1 MAIQVEVKSN
11 GFNLND
17 KLFNYVSKKAEKLE
31 RYISEADEARVELT
45 YAKTARIASDRFVAQ
60 ITLNGKKML
69 LRAEERS
76 DDVYA
81 AFDAAI
87 DKIQR
92 RIERYKGKRY
102 RGRGDSLSM
111 GEAAMEIIEEELA
124 AEMAEELAAE
134 AEPVIARRKKFTLY
148 PMDEYEAVE
157 QSKLLGH
164 EDFFIFF
171 NMDTNSVNVLYT
183 RRDGTYG
190 LIDTELA

>member
-1 MAIQVEVKSN
+1 MAIQIEVKSN

-31 RYISEADEARVELT
+31 RYISGVDEARVELT
-45 YAKTARIASDRFVAQ
+45 YAKTARMASDRFVAQ

-69 LRAEERS
+69 LRSEERS

-81 AFDAAI
+81 AFDAAV

-111 GEAAMEIIEEELA
+111 GEAAMEIIEEEMA
-124 AEMAEELAAE
+124 AEMADDLAAE

-157 QSKLLGH
+157 QSKMLGH
-164 EDFFIFF
+164 ENFFIFF
-171 NMDTNSVNVLYT
+171 NMETNSVNVLYT

-190 LIDTELA
+190 LIDTEMA

>member
-1 MAIQVEVKSN
+1 MAIQVDVKSN
-11 GFNLND
+11 GFDVND
-17 KLFNYVSKKAEKLE
+17 RLFEYVSKKAVKLE
-31 RYISEADEARVELT
+31 RYINGVDEARVELS
-45 YAKTARIASDRFVAQ
+45 YAKTARMASDRFVAQ
-60 ITLNGKKML
+60 ITLSGKKML

-76 DDVYA
+76 DDAYA
-81 AFDAAI
+81 AFDAAL

-102 RGRGDSLSM
+102 RGRGDSISM
-111 GEAAMEIIEEELA
+111 GEAAMEIIEEEMA
-124 AEMAEELAAE
+124 AEMAEELAKE

-164 EDFFIFF
+164 DNFFIFF
-171 NMDTNSVNVLYT
+171 NMETNSVNVLYT

-190 LIDTELA
+190 LIDTDVA

>member
-11 GFNLND
+11 GFEVGD
-17 KLFNYVSKKAEKLE
+17 RLFDYVSTKSEKLE
-31 RYISEADEARVELT
+31 RYISGVEEVRVELT
-45 YAKTARIASDRFVAQ
+45 YAKTARMASDRYVAQ

-69 LRAEERS
+69 LRAEERA
-76 DDVYA
+76 DDVSA
-81 AFDAAI
+81 AFDLAL
-87 DKIQR
+87 DKLQR

-134 AEPVIARRKKFTLY
+134 SEPVIARRKKFTLY
-148 PMDEYEAVE
+148 PMDELEAVE

-164 EDFFIFF
+164 ENFFIFF
-171 NMDTNSVNVLYT
+171 NMDTNSVNVLYL

-190 LIDTELA
+190 LIDTDIA